1 MSWNSN
7 LHKAKDLKNDEFYTQ
22 LWDIENELKHYK
34 EHFKW
39 KVVYCNCDDPYES
52 NFFKYFAMNFNF
64 LWLKKLIC
72 TSYATSPIAH
82 SKLNLLWEK
91 KSYKI
96 EINKVYDANGDWAED
111 LADVEQ
117 LLREWKWENKLTP
130 LKWDWDF
137 RSKEC
142 VELLKQADIVC
153 TNPPFSLFREYISQ
167 LIEYNK
173 SFIIIWNMNAITH
186 KDVFPFIKSNKV
198 WTWFKH
204 FWGGMDMIMPKTV
217 FDETKLKKFYINDK
231 WEIIQNIMWVIWYT
245 NLDISKRHEN
255 LILYKQYS
263 EEEFPKYD
271 NYDAINVNKV
281 VDIPMNYDWIIWVP
295 ITFIDSYNPE
305 QFEIL
310 WCSYS
315 YGDIWEPRHKKWDS
329 FNVSVDW
336 KNVYK
341 RLFIRRKK

>member
-34 EHFKW
+34 EHLKW

-217 FDETKLKKFYINDK
+217 FDETKLKKFYINDNEK
-231 WEIIQNIMWVIWYT
+231 
-245 NLDISKRHEN
+245 
-255 LILYKQYS
+255 LYK
-263 EEEFPKYD
+263 
-271 NYDAINVNKV
+271 
-281 VDIPMNYDWIIWVP
+281 
-295 ITFIDSYNPE
+295 
-305 QFEIL
+305 IL
-310 WCSYS
+310 C
-315 YGDIWEPRHKKWDS
+315 E
-329 FNVSVDW
+329 
-336 KNVYK
+336 
-341 RLFIRRKK
+341 